1 MTDIPQC
8 KLCTAPMFQTASG
21 AWVCP
26 ICDRIIQ
33 QAWGGPNVS
42 ASTGTHDP
50 HNTQTL

>member
-26 ICDRIIQ
+26 ICDR
-33 QAWGGPNVS
+33 NVPLPP
-42 ASTGTHDP
+42 TEKKEKP
-50 HNTQTL
+50 